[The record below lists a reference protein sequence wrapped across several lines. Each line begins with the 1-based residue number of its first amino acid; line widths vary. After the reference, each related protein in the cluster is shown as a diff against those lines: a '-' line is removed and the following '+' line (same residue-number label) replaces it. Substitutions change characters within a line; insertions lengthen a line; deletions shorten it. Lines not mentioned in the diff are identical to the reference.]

1 MHAVW
6 FSNPGGPDVLQWKE
20 HPEPSP
26 GPGEVL
32 LAVHTAGVNNA
43 DLMQRQGQYPP
54 PAGASPILGL
64 ECTGVVEALGDG
76 VTSWSPGDRVC
87 ALMAGGAYAEKV
99 VVPADQ
105 LLPLRR
111 NLDLLEAAALP
122 EAACTVFSNLG
133 MKEPLTS
140 GMSLLVQGGGSGIGT
155 FAIQWAKALDATVYV
170 TAGSDEKCRRC
181 LDLGARGAINY
192 RREDFSDAILRETQ
206 GRGVDRILDIV
217 GADYLERHLKCLAHD
232 GRLVI
237 IGSMGAA
244 RDAVLVLRQM
254 MVKRLTVA
262 ATTLRARP
270 HEQKAAIVRAVRDH
284 VWPLIEAGR
293 IVPVIDKVFSMA
305 DAAAAHSLLASGAT
319 VGKVLLTNPR
329 ATRA

>member
-1 MHAVW
+1 MHAVG
-6 FSNPGGPDVLQWKE
+6 FSNPGGPEVLEWKE
-20 HPEPSP
+20 YPEPSP

-43 DLMQRQGQYPP
+43 DLMQRQGRYPP
-54 PAGASPILGL
+54 PVGASPVLGL
-64 ECTGVVEALGDG
+64 ECSGVVEALGSG
-76 VTSWSPGDRVC
+76 VTSWSTGDRVC
-87 ALMAGGAYAEKV
+87 ALIAGGAYAEKV

-105 LLPLRR
+105 LLPLPR
-111 NLDLLEAAALP
+111 NLGLLEAAAMP

-133 MKEPLTS
+133 MNEPLTS

-155 FAIQWAKALDATVYV
+155 FAIQWAKALGASVFA
-170 TAGSDEKCRRC
+170 TAGSDEKCKRC
-181 LDLGARGAINY
+181 LDLGAQSAINY
-192 RREDFSDAILRETQ
+192 RREDFSEAVLRETH

-217 GADYLERHLKCLAHD
+217 GADYLERHLKCLAQD

-237 IGSMGAA
+237 IGSMGSA
-244 RDAVLVLRQM
+244 RDSVLGLRQM

-293 IVPVIDKVFSMA
+293 IVPVIDKVFSMT

-319 VGKVLLTNPR
+319 VGKVLLTTPR
-329 ATRA
+329 AT

>member
-1 MHAVW
+1 MHAIW
-6 FSNPGGPDVLQWKE
+6 FSKPGAPEVLQWKE
-20 HPEPSP
+20 YPEPSP

-54 PAGASPILGL
+54 PAGASPVLGL
-64 ECTGVVEALGDG
+64 ECSGVVEALGEG
-76 VTSWSPGDRVC
+76 VTSWSIGDRVC
-87 ALMAGGAYAEKV
+87 ALTAGGTYAEKV
-99 VVPADQ
+99 AAPADQ
-105 LLPLRR
+105 LLPLPR
-111 NLDLLEAAALP
+111 NLSLLDAAAMT

-133 MKEPLTS
+133 IKEPLAA
-140 GMSLLVQGGGSGIGT
+140 GMSLLIQGGGSGIGT
-155 FAIQWAKALDATVYV
+155 FAIQWARAMGATVFV
-170 TAGSDEKCRRC
+170 TAGSDDKCARC
-181 LDLGARGAINY
+181 VDLGAHEAINY
-192 RREDFSDAILRETQ
+192 RREDFSEAILRETQ

-237 IGSMGAA
+237 IGSMGVTRESTLA
-244 RDAVLVLRQM
+244 LRQM

-270 HEQKAAIVRAVRDH
+270 PDQKAAIVHAVREQ

-293 IVPVIDKVFSMA
+293 IVPVIDKVFSMT

-329 ATRA
+329 AT

>member
-1 MHAVW
+1 MHAIW
-6 FSNPGGPDVLQWKE
+6 FSNPGGPEVLQWKE
-20 HPEPSP
+20 YPEPSP

-43 DLMQRQGQYPP
+43 DLMQRQGRYPP

-64 ECTGVVEALGDG
+64 ECSGVVEALGDG
-76 VTSWSPGDRVC
+76 VNSWSTGDRVC
-87 ALMAGGAYAEKV
+87 ALIAGGAYAEKV

-105 LLPLRR
+105 LLPLPR
-111 NLDLLEAAALP
+111 NLDLLEAAAMT

-133 MKEPLTS
+133 MQEPLTS

-155 FAIQWAKALDATVYV
+155 FAIQWAKALGASVFV

-181 LDLGARGAINY
+181 LDLGARSAINY
-192 RREDFSDAILRETQ
+192 RREDFSEAILRETQ

-217 GADYLERHLKCLAHD
+217 GADYLERHLKCLADD

-237 IGSMGAA
+237 IGSMGVA
-244 RDAVLVLRQM
+244 RDAMLGLRQM
-254 MVKRLTVA
+254 MVKRHTVA

-293 IVPVIDKVFSMA
+293 IVPVIDKVFSMT
-305 DAAAAHSLLASGAT
+305 DAPAAHSLLASGAT
-319 VGKVLLTNPR
+319 VGKVLLTTPR
-329 ATRA
+329 AT

>member
-1 MHAVW
+1 
-6 FSNPGGPDVLQWKE
+6 
-20 HPEPSP
+20 
-26 GPGEVL
+26 
-32 LAVHTAGVNNA
+32 
-43 DLMQRQGQYPP
+43 
-54 PAGASPILGL
+54 
-64 ECTGVVEALGDG
+64 VEALGDG
-76 VTSWSPGDRVC
+76 VTSWSTGDRVC
-87 ALMAGGAYAEKV
+87 ALIAGGAYAEKV

-105 LLPLRR
+105 LLPLPR
-111 NLDLLEAAALP
+111 NLGLLEAAAMP

-133 MKEPLTS
+133 MNEPLTS

-155 FAIQWAKALDATVYV
+155 FAIQWAKALGASVFA
-170 TAGSDEKCRRC
+170 TAGSDEKCKRC
-181 LDLGARGAINY
+181 LDLGARSAINY
-192 RREDFSDAILRETQ
+192 RREDFSEAVLRETH

-237 IGSMGAA
+237 IGSMGVA
-244 RDAVLVLRQM
+244 RDSVLGLRQM

-293 IVPVIDKVFSMA
+293 IVPVIDKVFSMT

-319 VGKVLLTNPR
+319 VGKVLLTTPR
-329 ATRA
+329 AT

>member
-1 MHAVW
+1 MHAIW
-6 FSNPGGPDVLQWKE
+6 FSSPGGPEVLQWQE
-20 HPEPSP
+20 YPEPSP
-26 GPGEVL
+26 GTGEVL

-64 ECTGVVEALGDG
+64 ECSGVVEALGEG

-87 ALMAGGAYAEKV
+87 ALISGGAYAEKV

-105 LLPLRR
+105 VLPLPR
-111 NLDLLEAAALP
+111 NLDLVEAAAMT

-133 MKEPLTS
+133 MTEPLTS

-155 FAIQWAKALDATVYV
+155 FAIQWAKALGATVYV

-181 LDLGARGAINY
+181 LDLGARSAINY
-192 RREDFSDAILRETQ
+192 RREDFSEAILRETQ

-237 IGSMGAA
+237 IGSMGVA
-244 RDAVLVLRQM
+244 RESVLGLRQM

-270 HEQKAAIVRAVRDH
+270 HEQKAAIVRAVRDR

-293 IVPVIDKVFSMA
+293 IGPVIDKVFSMTE
-305 DAAAAHSLLASGAT
+305 AAAAHSLLASGAA

-329 ATRA
+329 AT

>member
-1 MHAVW
+1 MHAVG
-6 FSNPGGPDVLQWKE
+6 FSNPGGPEVLEWKE
-20 HPEPSP
+20 YPEPSP

-43 DLMQRQGQYPP
+43 DLMQRQGRYPP
-54 PAGASPILGL
+54 PVGASPVLGL
-64 ECTGVVEALGDG
+64 ECSGVVEALGDG
-76 VTSWSPGDRVC
+76 VTSWSKGDRVC
-87 ALMAGGAYAEKV
+87 ALIAGGAYAEKV

-105 LLPLRR
+105 LLPLPR
-111 NLDLLEAAALP
+111 NLGLLEAAAMP

-133 MKEPLTS
+133 MNEPLIS

-155 FAIQWAKALDATVYV
+155 FAIQWAKALGASVFA
-170 TAGSDEKCRRC
+170 TAGSDEKCKRC
-181 LDLGARGAINY
+181 LDLGAQSAINY
-192 RREDFSDAILRETQ
+192 RREDFSEAVLRETH

-217 GADYLERHLKCLAHD
+217 GADYLERHLKCLAQD

-237 IGSMGAA
+237 IGSMGSA
-244 RDAVLVLRQM
+244 RDSVLGLRQM

-293 IVPVIDKVFSMA
+293 IVPVIDKVFSMT

-319 VGKVLLTNPR
+319 VGKVLLTTPR
-329 ATRA
+329 AT

>member
-6 FSNPGGPDVLQWKE
+6 FSNPGGPEVLQWKE
-20 HPEPSP
+20 YPEPSP

-32 LAVHTAGVNNA
+32 LSVHTAGVNNA
-43 DLMQRQGQYPP
+43 DLMQRQGRYPP
-54 PAGASPILGL
+54 PVGASPVLGL
-64 ECTGVVEALGDG
+64 ECSGVVEALGDG
-76 VTSWSPGDRVC
+76 VTSWSTGDRVC
-87 ALMAGGAYAEKV
+87 ALIAGGAYAEKV

-105 LLPLRR
+105 LLPLPR
-111 NLDLLEAAALP
+111 NLGLLEAAAMP

-133 MKEPLTS
+133 MNEPLTS

-155 FAIQWAKALDATVYV
+155 FAIQWAKALGASVFA

-181 LDLGARGAINY
+181 LDLGARSAINY
-192 RREDFSDAILRETQ
+192 RREDFSEAVLRETQ

-217 GADYLERHLKCLAHD
+217 GADYLERHLKCLAQD

-237 IGSMGAA
+237 IGSMGSA
-244 RDAVLVLRQM
+244 RDSVLGLRQM

-293 IVPVIDKVFSMA
+293 IVPVIDKVFSMT

-319 VGKVLLTNPR
+319 VGKVLLTTPR
-329 ATRA
+329 AA